1 MMDTV
6 KTENALQDAAGVI
19 EGITGMFTSV
29 DMPKLANSGLYTGV
43 PYDVLVNLS
52 DALSRQIEENDN
64 RRFYN
69 RMRYAGIV
77 KERTDDAFNWDE
89 STYPMMT
96 PGLIEKAMSL
106 NFISKKQN
114 IIMIGPPGVG
124 KTVLAVIL
132 ACKALRKEFS
142 VKYRTAHDIVTDL
155 QESRQGDSLSRYIN
169 RMQAC
174 DLLVVEDITYADP
187 DGKTAHDFFA
197 IIDKRYGRK
206 STVITTNGHLK
217 EWASAYPDKKMFPA
231 LLGRL
236 CEEAM
241 VLNMNGACDMRFL
254 KAQSMFNNAVKEPV
268 TNETE

>member
-1 MMDTV
+1 MDTV
-6 KTENALQDAAGVI
+6 KTENAMKDAAGVI
-19 EGITGMFTSV
+19 EDITGMFISV
-29 DMPKLANSGLYTGV
+29 DMPRLANPGLYTGA

-52 DALSRQIEENDN
+52 GALMRQIDENDS

-77 KERTDDAFNWDE
+77 KERTEEAFNWEE
-89 STYPMMT
+89 STYPMMA
-96 PGLIEKAMSL
+96 PGMIEKAISL
-106 NFISKKQN
+106 NFINEKQN

-174 DLLVVEDITYADP
+174 DLLVIEDITYADP

-206 STVITTNGHLK
+206 STVITTNGNLK
-217 EWASAYPDKKMFPA
+217 EWAAAYPDKKMFTA

-236 CEEAM
+236 CEEAL
-241 VLNMNGACDMRFL
+241 VLNMNGAKDIRFL
-254 KAQSMFNNAVKEPV
+254 RAQSMFNNVAKETVK
-268 TNETE
+268 NETE

>member
-1 MMDTV
+1 MDTV
-6 KTENALQDAAGVI
+6 KTENAGKDAAGII
-19 EGITGMFTSV
+19 EDITGMFISIE
-29 DMPKLANSGLYTGV
+29 MPRLANSSIYTGV

-52 DALSRQIEENDN
+52 DALTRQIDENDN

-77 KERTDDAFNWDE
+77 KERTFETFNWDAG
-89 STYPMMT
+89 TYPMMA

-106 NFISKKQN
+106 DFICEKKN
-114 IIMIGPPGVG
+114 VIMNGPPGVG
-124 KTVLAVIL
+124 KSVLAVIL
-132 ACKALRKEFS
+132 ACKALRREFS

-174 DLLVVEDITYADP
+174 DLLVIEDITYADP
-187 DGKTAHDFFA
+187 DGKTVHDFFS

-217 EWASAYPDKKMFPA
+217 EWGATFPDKKMFPA

-236 CEEAM
+236 CEEAL
-241 VLNMNGACDMRFL
+241 VLNMNGARDMRFL
-254 KAQSMFNNAVKEPV
+254 KAQSFLNDAVKEFV
-268 TNETE
+268 KNETE